1 MNKHY
6 SIREAAERTGV
17 TAHTLRYYEQIGLL
31 KPIQRTSS
39 GYRCYTDD
47 DLGWVDFL
55 TCLRAT
61 GMSIQGM
68 LQFVRLAHTG
78 EHTVPTRCDLL
89 EEHRDALHQRIRE
102 LQEYLSVIDAK
113 ITTYRTLTQ
122 QRLD

>member
-1 MNKHY
+1 MNKRY

-68 LQFVRLAHTG
+68 QQFVRLAHTG
-78 EHTVPTRCDLL
+78 EHTIPTRCDLL
-89 EEHRDALHQRIRE
+89 EAHREALYQRVRE
-102 LQEYLSVIDAK
+102 LQEYLRVIDAK

-122 QRLD
+122 QHID